1 MKEGRR
7 WGGASSTEEELGG
20 AAVSKVEEAGE
31 AGQNFG
37 DLAGN
42 VHPRNTVEGVLE
54 VKGED

>member
-7 WGGASSTEEELGG
+7 GGAPSTEKELGG

-37 DLAGN
+37 GLAGN
-42 VHPRNTVEGVLE
+42 VRPRNALEGVLE

>member
-1 MKEGRR
+1 M
-7 WGGASSTEEELGG
+7 
-20 AAVSKVEEAGE
+20 EEAGE

-42 VHPRNTVEGVLE
+42 VHPRNAVEGVLE